1 MKTYVQSCGK
11 SQEHDYFWLEV
22 DDKGDQRSTIPSVLK
37 EIQPED
43 IVDSQKPS
51 IILARSHKR
60 LILLVTALETR
71 DGRTDFMGR
80 QIRNSV
86 AWVGSEGGDTE
97 KLLRKIAIQA
107 LSARGELA
115 TDVDAAVINAPD
127 SIYGFT
133 VCPAEFKKIKKTAD
147 SLEVR
152 AEAENPISYKGG
164 DNNQRLRDE
173 LISDL
178 KKYALSI
185 SESSIQIWVVV
196 TTMKSEHG
204 LEAKGVWRGLSSR
217 IESESKDW
225 IRFCVPGR
233 EGSDSKTGKKKLTIP
248 LLVVGGLVA
257 SVIAVAIWFLS
268 HQSVSQQMQPE
279 RIAPVRPNPAEMA
292 PQITPKT
299 SPQ

>member
-11 SQEHDYFWLEV
+11 SQEHDYFWLKVEV
-22 DDKGDQRSTIPSVLK
+22 DEGDQRSTIPRVLK
-37 EIQPED
+37 EIQPEE
-43 IVDSQKPS
+43 IIDSQKPS
-51 IILARSHKR
+51 IILARSGNN

-107 LSARGELA
+107 LREELA
-115 TDVDAAVINAPD
+115 TAVDAAVINAPD

-133 VCPAEFKKIKKTAD
+133 VCPAEFKKIKKTAA

-152 AEAENPISYKGG
+152 AEEESPISYKGG
-164 DNNQRLRDE
+164 DNNQRLRDK

-178 KKYALSI
+178 QKYALSI
-185 SESSIQIWVVV
+185 SKSDDIQIWVVV

-204 LEAKGVWRGLSSR
+204 LAAKGVWRGLSSR
-217 IESESKDW
+217 IESEDW
-225 IRFCVPGR
+225 INFCVPVR
-233 EGSDSKTGKKKLTIP
+233 EGSDSKTGKKKLP
-248 LLVVGGLVA
+248 LPRLGVLVA
-257 SVIAVAIWFLS
+257 GLIAIAIWVIS
-268 HQSVSQQMQPE
+268 NQAVPQQMQPE
-279 RIAPVRPNPAEMA
+279 ELTPVQPNPAEMA
-292 PQITPKT
+292 PQVIPETPL
-299 SPQ
+299 Q